1 MATEVNPKRVSPLT
15 GETLTNQ
22 RIYWQ
27 HVAQA
32 QARAANSVE
41 AEPLLIES
49 EVIYTL
55 EHKGAGWYNIIL
67 NGEVFDSI
75 RGKEEAE
82 AKLEALN
89 ANINEE

>member
-1 MATEVNPKRVSPLT
+1 MATEINPKRVSPLT

-22 RIYWQ
+22 RVYWQ

-32 QARAANSVE
+32 QALAANLVE

-49 EVIYTL
+49 EDIYTL
-55 EHKGAGWYNIIL
+55 EHKGAGWYNIML
-67 NGEVFDSI
+67 DGEVYESI
-75 RGKEEAE
+75 RGKEESEQA
-82 AKLEALN
+82 LEALN